1 MMVDKFEEN
10 NWAAFEK
17 RYGAIISEDVKA
29 GQQENIEIVSSRNGL
44 PTVRVTKPDGKKIY
58 LHSSVDPARE
68 ANKIAEELEVS
79 LGNFVVVYGF
89 GLGYLI
95 EALLN
100 KLDEKIP
107 LLVIE
112 PDTALFCVAMSTRD
126 LRSVT
131 SSGRVVIVLQGAGS
145 DLGTSFSECYDIT
158 RYTRMVMTG
167 LVGHQKVYNEDYD
180 NTIHQLHDTMRAK
193 IVQLRTLSKIG
204 RAMISNAIINLPT
217 YYASPGIKTLFDRFK
232 DMPAII
238 VSAGPSLNKNIHL
251 LKQVKGKAVIL
262 AVGTAL
268 KPLQKN
274 GIEPDFLV
282 SVDPQLNNYEHFRGV
297 NTNQAALIT
306 AIESHPGILE
316 KQDGPIFVSGDSPI
330 LEWFDDVIEEKG
342 VMEGGGSV
350 ANNAMTAAYKM
361 GANPIIFVG
370 QDLAY
375 AKDGHT
381 HAAGT
386 NYEGCLYNE
395 NELEDFLAKAD
406 NLEYFLVK
414 ANDGGNILTDI
425 VFYQF
430 LKFFEIWIE
439 KYPQPEYINATEG
452 GALIEGTKIMTLQ
465 EVLDQYCVKNIDVQG
480 IIKAATESFTMPDC
494 KLLVIRIEKCVT
506 NLKVM
511 VKEAYLAIKR
521 LNQLERACEN
531 GQTQKIKHYTKDA
544 ERCYE
549 KFEQNI
555 DVAEWFCHDDLQQ
568 VLSRNH
574 QVAFKAHDDYHAVI
588 ADYKLFYE
596 TIINGAT
603 AAQRLMEDCV
613 TKIPE

>member
-1 MMVDKFEEN
+1 MTADKFEKN

-17 RYGAIISEDVKA
+17 RYGAIIPEDVRA
-29 GQQENIEIVSSRNGL
+29 SQQENIEIVSSRNGL
-44 PTVRVTKPDGKKIY
+44 PTVRVTKLDGKKIF

-68 ANKIAEELEVS
+68 ANTIAEGLEVS

-107 LLVIE
+107 LFVIE
-112 PDTALFCVAMSTRD
+112 PDRALFCVAMSTRD

-167 LVGHQKVYNEDYD
+167 LVGHQKIYNEDYD

-193 IVQLRTLSKIG
+193 IVHLRTLSKIE

-217 YYASPGIKTLFDRFK
+217 YYASPGIKTLFGRFK
-232 DMPAII
+232 GMPAII

-268 KPLQKN
+268 KPLQEN
-274 GIEPDFLV
+274 GIEPDFMV
-282 SVDPQLNNYEHFRGV
+282 SIDPQLYNYEHFRGV

-306 AIESHPGILE
+306 AIESYPEILE
-316 KQDGPIFVSGDSPI
+316 KQDGPMFVSGDSPI
-330 LEWFDDVIEEKG
+330 LEWFGGVIEEKG

-350 ANNAMTAAYKM
+350 ANNAMTAAFKM

-386 NYEGCLYNE
+386 NYENSIQD
-395 NELEDFLAKAD
+395 LEYLAKA
-406 NLEYFLVK
+406 NNPEYFLIK
-414 ANDGGNILTDI
+414 ANDGGEVLTNIL
-425 VFYQF
+425 FYQF
-430 LKFFEIWIE
+430 LKFFEAWIDNH
-439 KYPQPEYINATEG
+439 PQPEYINATEG

-465 EVLDQYCVKNIDVQG
+465 QVLDQYCVKNIDVQG
-480 IIKAATESFTMPDC
+480 IIKAATELFTMPDF

-506 NLKVM
+506 NLNVM

-555 DVAEWFCHDDLQQ
+555 DIAEWFCHDDIQQ
-568 VLSRNH
+568 VLSRIH
-574 QVAFKAHDDYHAVI
+574 QAPFKTQNDYHVVI
-588 ADYKLFYE
+588 ADYKLYYE

-603 AAQRLMEDCV
+603 KAQSLMEDCI
-613 TKIPE
+613 TKMLK